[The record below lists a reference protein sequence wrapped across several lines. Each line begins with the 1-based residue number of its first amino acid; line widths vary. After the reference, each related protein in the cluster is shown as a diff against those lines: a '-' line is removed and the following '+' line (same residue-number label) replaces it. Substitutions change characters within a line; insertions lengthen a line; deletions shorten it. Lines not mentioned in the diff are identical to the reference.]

1 MTGVNGPNGGHRG
14 RLGSL
19 MLEDVRC
26 HRFQRLPQTLGWHV
40 PRPSRRPAGRS
51 RKGQAIVET
60 ALLLPILMLLVMGS
74 ADLGRVFYYSIAVTN
89 AAREAARQGTYWD
102 PISASNT
109 YDSYSQ
115 VLTAAQKEVPS
126 DVTLSLPTSSP
137 SHCLTG
143 APSSWS
149 IYYPTQPN
157 SGYVFICF
165 DGNDSQ
171 STAATQ
177 TIQVVILY
185 NFSPVTP
192 LAQVVGTS
200 LIQVEASTTMQ
211 VQKQQ

>member
-1 MTGVNGPNGGHRG
+1 M
-14 RLGSL
+14 
-19 MLEDVRC
+19 RC
-26 HRFQRLPQTLGWHV
+26 HRFRRLPQTLGWHV
-40 PRPSRRPAGRS
+40 PRPSRRPAGRC

-74 ADLGRVFYYSIAVTN
+74 ADLGRVFYYAIAVTN
-89 AAREAARQGTYWD
+89 SAREAARQGTYYD
-102 PISASNT
+102 PTSGSNA
-109 YDSYSQ
+109 YDSYAQ
-115 VLTAAQKEVPS
+115 VLAAAQKEVPS
-126 DVTLSLPTSSP
+126 DVTLSLPASTP

-157 SGYVFICF
+157 TGYVFICF

-171 STAATQ
+171 TTAATQ
-177 TIQVVILY
+177 TIQVTILY

-192 LAQVVGTS
+192 LATVVGAS
-200 LIQVEASTTMQ
+200 LIQVEASTAMQ